1 MGTGCG
7 VVRRTRRPSRFREGG
22 GPTLLRRSSL
32 SRHANKP
39 DLDNYEE
46 GEAKNR
52 EDRGS
57 GEHVKDTLSP
67 HSPLRKSRLDENA
80 KTIIMNFVIHAHSL
94 LLSDALG
101 LIIGRGLS
109 CMGGRTL

>member
-1 MGTGCG
+1 MGTGYR
-7 VVRRTRRPSRFREGG
+7 VVRRPRRPSRLREGG

-32 SRHANKP
+32 SRYANKP
-39 DLDNYEE
+39 YLDNYEE

-52 EDRGS
+52 EDGGG
-57 GEHVKDTLSP
+57 GEHMKHTLSP

-80 KTIIMNFVIHAHSL
+80 KTIIMSLMIRAHSL
-94 LLSDALG
+94 LLSAALG